1 MAEIDFDQLNGD
13 MELNCA
19 LRCYFLREVFYSYEI
34 EAFFSVFSQVSVIEY
49 VALSEPYCFSD
60 LITS

>member
-1 MAEIDFDQLNGD
+1 MPYAATFCVKYL
-13 MELNCA
+13 
-19 LRCYFLREVFYSYEI
+19 FYSYEI

-49 VALSEPYCFSD
+49 VALSEPYRFSD